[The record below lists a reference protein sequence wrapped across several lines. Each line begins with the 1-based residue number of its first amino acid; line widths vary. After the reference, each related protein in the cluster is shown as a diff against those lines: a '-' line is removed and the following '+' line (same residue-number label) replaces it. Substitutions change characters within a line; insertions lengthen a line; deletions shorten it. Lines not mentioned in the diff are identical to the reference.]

1 MNNQEN
7 ARNYL
12 LFATWLNLTK
22 VAEQSD
28 IKPKTLSNFV
38 NGIKSNPRYPD
49 SNPRKL
55 TSGDFEKLI
64 KWLVEFTNFTI

>member
-1 MNNQEN
+1 MDNQQN
-7 ARNYL
+7 AKNYL
-12 LFATWLNLTK
+12 LNATYLNLTN
-22 VAEQSD
+22 VAKQSG

-55 TSGDFEKLI
+55 TSEDFEKLI
-64 KWLVEFTNFTI
+64 KWLVEFTNIRN